1 MTALGLAAALALLA
15 LGWPY
20 LRQCWKGT
28 ARPHPLSWGIWAALG
43 IIGTAATVAAGA
55 GPTAL
60 VVAASAALQLATFF
74 VALRRSP
81 LRVTARE
88 SWPLVPAVAGCV
100 VWIAA
105 SEPLAAAF
113 GVVVADACGLW
124 PTLRKTWRDPD
135 SEPALLWLGGAIC
148 FAVGCLAVEDA
159 DVAALLYP
167 VFLALG
173 NTAVAFAAWGQRPTL
188 AGRLAGWR

>member
-1 MTALGLAAALALLA
+1 MPALGLAAALALLA

-20 LRQCWKGT
+20 LRQCWTG
-28 ARPHPLSWGIWAALG
+28 AAQPHPLSWGIWAVLG
-43 IIGTAATVAAGA
+43 VIGTAATVAAGA

-60 VVAASAALQLATFF
+60 VVAASAGLQLATFV

-81 LRVTARE
+81 LQVTARE
-88 SWPLVPAVAGCV
+88 LWPLVPAVAGCV

-105 SEPLAAAF
+105 RQPLAAAL

-124 PTLRKTWRDPD
+124 PTLTKTWRDPS
-135 SEPALLWLGGAIC
+135 SEPALLWLGGAIA
-148 FAVGCLAVEDA
+148 FAVGCVAVEDA
-159 DVAALLYP
+159 DLASLIYP

-173 NTAVAFAAWGQRPTL
+173 NTAVAVLAWDSRPALFRGTGGQP
-188 AGRLAGWR
+188 